1 MPQAL
6 GLTVLVQCL
15 CFRAEKEYVT
25 LSNQLQAELEEKK
38 TLIGSLSEQLD
49 LHQQNFDQLKQEL
62 NKVCPDT
69 PPGGNSDPAY
79 SAYKFLS
86 I

>member
-1 MPQAL
+1 M
-6 GLTVLVQCL
+6 
-15 CFRAEKEYVT
+15 T

-49 LHQQNFDQLKQEL
+49 LHQHNFDQLKQEL
-62 NKVCPDT
+62 NKVYPDT
-69 PPGGNSDPAY
+69 PLGGDSDPAY
-79 SAYKFLS
+79 SAYQFSS